1 MRGSVFT
8 MAKNDDR
15 IIELKKQIE
24 VKKKDLAV
32 NKVRFTPETNCI
44 LDLDGIKYNLNVCT
58 DDVLI
63 LLMVRL
69 HMYEMS
75 AKDLEVSPPTFG
87 GYPAGLWI
95 SDIKNKLAA
104 SSLKREENE
113 LKKME
118 SKLDRLL
125 SEDKKTEL
133 EIDEI
138 AALLK

>member
-24 VKKKDLAV
+24 GKKKDLAAS
-32 NKVRFTPETNCI
+32 KVRFEPETNCI
-44 LDLDGIKYNLNVCT
+44 LDLEEIKYNLNVCT
-58 DDVLI
+58 DDVLM
-63 LLMVRL
+63 LLMIRL

-75 AKDLEVSPPTFG
+75 AHDLEVSSPTFG

-95 SDIKNKLAA
+95 SDIKNKLAV
-104 SSLKREENE
+104 SNLKREENE

-118 SKLDRLL
+118 AKLDRLL